1 MAEKES
7 LLNTLLG
14 LSMIVEARDP
24 YTGGHLWRVSQF
36 SKLLAQQ
43 AGLSR
48 RDVALCEIGGFLHDL
63 GKVGVPDAIL
73 NKPDRLTDREFAVI
87 RTHPTV
93 GGRLLAN
100 HPLADLAIEAV
111 VGHHER
117 PDGKGYPHGIAGDL
131 IPEVTRIVG
140 IADAF
145 DVMTST
151 RPYRKGMPMEKALTI
166 ISNELGS
173 QFDAQLGRH
182 FLALDRTKDIAHI
195 VGHSEPGIPLQ
206 SCPSCS
212 APIALRQGVQDGDY
226 VYCRA
231 CSGESRLHNTG
242 DTTQLEMTGQMGD
255 ASVLAPDSD
264 PDLIGGMVEEIAPH
278 VF

>member
-1 MAEKES
+1 MSEKSS

-36 SKLLAQQ
+36 SKLIALQ

-73 NKPDRLTDREFAVI
+73 NKPDRLTEAEFSVI
-87 RTHPTV
+87 RTHPSV

-100 HPLADLAIEAV
+100 HPLANLAMEAV

-117 PDGKGYPHGIAGDL
+117 PDGKGYPHGIAGNV
-131 IPEVTRIVG
+131 IPEVARIVS

-145 DVMTST
+145 DAMTST
-151 RPYRKGMPMEKALTI
+151 RPYRQGMPVARAITTI
-166 ISNELGS
+166 ANELET
-173 QFDAQLGRH
+173 QFDKRLGVH
-182 FLALDRTKDIAHI
+182 FLELDIASDITHV
-195 VGHSEPGIPLQ
+195 VGHSEAGIPLQ
-206 SCPSCS
+206 SCPLCH
-212 APIALRQGVQDGDY
+212 APVVRKRSQHDGDY
-226 VYCRA
+226 LYCRS
-231 CSGESRLHNTG
+231 CGGESQLHKIG
-242 DTTQLEMTGQMGD
+242 DTFQLDMTGQMGD

-264 PDLIGGMVEEIAPH
+264 MDLIGSMVEEMAPI
-278 VF
+278 VL

>member
-7 LLNTLLG
+7 LLNALLG

-36 SKLLAQQ
+36 TKLLAQQ
-43 AGLSR
+43 AGLSD
-48 RDVALCEIGGFLHDL
+48 RDVALCGIGGFLHDL

-73 NKPDRLTDREFAVI
+73 NKPDRLTDTEFAVI

-93 GGRLLAN
+93 GRRLFAY

-117 PDGKGYPHGIAGDL
+117 PDGKGYPYGIAGEE
-131 IPEVTRIVG
+131 IPEVARIVG

-145 DVMTST
+145 DAMTSS
-151 RPYRKGMPMEKALTI
+151 RSYRTGMPMGKALSI
-166 ISNELGS
+166 IGDELGS
-173 QFDAQLGRH
+173 QFDAHLGRH
-182 FLALDRTKDIAHI
+182 FLALDRTKEIAHI

-212 APIALRQGVQDGDY
+212 APIALRRVVQDGDY

-231 CSGESRLHNTG
+231 CGGESRLHKTG
-242 DTTQLEMTGQMGD
+242 DATRLEITGQMGD
-255 ASVLAPDSD
+255 ANVLAPDSD
-264 PDLIGGMVEEIAPH
+264 PDLIGDMVEEIAPH